1 MAKAAI
7 ADNINENIFLEFA
20 QIIGGKFGGK
30 NQRFRVIAIH
40 VQHRR
45 LNQFRRIGTIHCRA
59 GIERI
64 GSGKADLVIDDNM
77 QRAADTIAAH
87 LRQLQR
93 FHNNALSGKSGIAV
107 NLNRHGI
114 IADGI
119 NTFRMLRL
127 LHPLQAGA
135 H

>member
-1 MAKAAI
+1 M
-7 ADNINENIFLEFA
+7 
-20 QIIGGKFGGK
+20 
-30 NQRFRVIAIH
+30 
-40 VQHRR
+40 
-45 LNQFRRIGTIHCRA
+45 
-59 GIERI
+59 
-64 GSGKADLVIDDNM
+64 VIDDNM

-119 NTFRMLRL
+119 NTFRVLRL
-127 LHPLQAGA
+127 LHSLQTGA